1 MRSGKDFRKPRVMV
15 KPGQCGGNNVFLSAA
30 DQVDPGWNTSGT
42 NFGAKDSLKTKDE
55 KTVGLENECSW
66 NGA

>member
-1 MRSGKDFRKPRVMV
+1 MV

-66 NGA
+66 SGA